1 MTELVQDTLFGPDT
15 DETFDIDYS
24 DLLPAANKI
33 MDAAATYM
41 TKCGKKLDSDDM
53 FGPRG
58 DVVADTVT
66 LARQVIRL
74 GATIN
79 WTLRNPMA
87 HLRGKAE
94 AQRAQMTEGTVE

>member
-1 MTELVQDTLFGPDT
+1 
-15 DETFDIDYS
+15 
-24 DLLPAANKI
+24 

-41 TKCGKKLDSDDM
+41 TKCGRKLDREDM
-53 FGPRG
+53 LGSRG

-94 AQRAQMTEGTVE
+94 AQRSQMTEGASQ